1 MRSFII
7 ISCLILMTILA
18 FSSFDSAAQV
28 KLAWNP
34 STEPDVAGYRVY
46 YGTASRTYRTP
57 IDVGNVSA
65 YTLNGLTQGVM
76 YYIAVTAYDTTDHE
90 STYSNEVS
98 GKITETETITTPNV
112 LSGPTSG
119 ITGKTYTYITGGS
132 VSSLG
137 HSVQYQFDWKGDG
150 TDLSPWGLA
159 TQSKIW
165 TASGLYNV
173 RARARCASDTSLI
186 SQWLGSVSVSIT
198 PATQPDLTET
208 VLNNPPL
215 SAVAGSSFSVTD
227 TVKNQG
233 KASST
238 VNSFTSY
245 YLSQD
250 TTKEVGDIPLT
261 GSRQVPPLRINRTN
275 RGTVTVTIPS
285 GTAPGSYYLLAC
297 ADDTNVIAESNE
309 TNNCVASSS
318 KVTVNSASAVLSVT
332 PSDGLSSSGNQGGP
346 FSPSSKSYTLQ
357 NTGGTSIN
365 WAASKLQA
373 WASLSSTSGTL
384 GPGLSATVTVSINS
398 NANSLAPGS
407 YSDTV
412 SFTNTTNGNGD
423 TTRPV
428 SFTVSAQAHEGTAR
442 VEIDH
447 TYRGDLV
454 VTVGVGNV
462 NTPSWST
469 VVSNR
474 SGGSADNVYA
484 DVDISGGSA
493 YLPPSSTNVWFLKVS
508 DQKTGDTGTIR
519 TFRITYQG
527 ETYSSMETPVAVND
541 NQTNYAYIPLVIEAE
556 DASIKTGGGAISG
569 GWNLYTNGT
578 VGESVRIQAA
588 GIYEVVVRAYGDPLE
603 GIWPLMALSVDGL
616 NGQPVTVDSAGFKD
630 YLFQVELLPG
640 VHSIGVAFLNDAYNP
655 GVEDRN
661 LYLDKFAIYSRIAN
675 PLIIEAEDASIK
687 TTGSAISGGWNLYT
701 NGTVGES
708 VRIQAAGIYEVVV
721 RAYGDP
727 LEGIWPL
734 MALSVDGLT
743 GQPVTVD
750 SAGFMDY
757 SFQVELLP
765 GVHSIGVA
773 FLNDAYNPGV
783 EDRNLYLDNFAI
795 YSQPGIAKAEL
806 ASN

>member
-18 FSSFDSAAQV
+18 FSSFDSAAQI

-46 YGTASRTYRTP
+46 YGTASRTYGTP
-57 IDVGNVSA
+57 IDVGNVPA
-65 YTLNGLTQGVM
+65 YTLNGLPQGVM
-76 YYIAVTAYDTTDHE
+76 YYIAVTAYDTTDDE

-428 SFTVSAQAHEGTAR
+428 SFMVSANPASGALSVTPSDGLSSSGNQGGPFSPSSKSYTLQNTGGTSINWAASKLQAWVSLSSTSGTLGPGLSATVTVSINSNANSLAPGSYSDTVSFTNTTNGNANTTRPVSFTVSSQAPEGTAR

-474 SGGSADNVYA
+474 SGRSADNVYA

-527 ETYSSMETPVAVND
+527 ETYSSMDTPVAVND
-541 NQTNYAYIPLVIEAE
+541 NQTNYTYIPLVIEAE

-578 VGESVRIQAA
+578 LGESVRIPAE
-588 GIYEVVVRAYGDPLE
+588 GIYEVVVRAYGSPLE

-616 NGQPVTVDSAGFKD
+616 TGQPVTVDSAGFRD

-661 LYLDKFAIYSRIAN
+661 LYLDKFAIYS
-675 PLIIEAEDASIK
+675 P
-687 TTGSAISGGWNLYT
+687 
-701 NGTVGES
+701 
-708 VRIQAAGIYEVVV
+708 
-721 RAYGDP
+721 
-727 LEGIWPL
+727 
-734 MALSVDGLT
+734 
-743 GQPVTVD
+743 
-750 SAGFMDY
+750 
-757 SFQVELLP
+757 P
-765 GVHSIGVA
+765 GV
-773 FLNDAYNPGV
+773 
-783 EDRNLYLDNFAI
+783 
-795 YSQPGIAKAEL
+795 AKAEL